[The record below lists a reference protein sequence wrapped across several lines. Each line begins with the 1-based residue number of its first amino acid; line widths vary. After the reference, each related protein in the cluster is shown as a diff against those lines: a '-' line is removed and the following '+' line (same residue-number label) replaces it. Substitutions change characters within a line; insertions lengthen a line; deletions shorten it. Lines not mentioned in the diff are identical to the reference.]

1 MRYMKKIYKI
11 SYDIFIMNENLNRV
25 EYDNYIYFAEIMNVN
40 YKILDFVRN
49 TEQEENCISNRE
61 RITIRLN

>member
-1 MRYMKKIYKI
+1 
-11 SYDIFIMNENLNRV
+11 MNENLNRV